1 MALSVLKLTKK
12 VFNNKK
18 KSCPLF
24 YATHAWLNTV
34 SKNYSHQ
41 AMLGHLVL
49 VSNDGF
55 DNGPGKTYTY
65 LLLLLLMSRKARAYK
80 RNQTTIEI
88 LCKIL
93 FSQLSAHNYVH
104 YLYSFI
110 FPYIQR

>member
-18 KSCPLF
+18 KTWPLF
-24 YATHAWLNTV
+24 YATV
-34 SKNYSHQ
+34 YKNYSHQ

-65 LLLLLLMSRKARAYK
+65 LLLLFLMSHKARAYK
-80 RNQTTIEI
+80 RYQTTIQE
-88 LCKIL
+88 
-93 FSQLSAHNYVH
+93 N
-104 YLYSFI
+104 YSFQVI
-110 FPYIQR
+110 LKLCA